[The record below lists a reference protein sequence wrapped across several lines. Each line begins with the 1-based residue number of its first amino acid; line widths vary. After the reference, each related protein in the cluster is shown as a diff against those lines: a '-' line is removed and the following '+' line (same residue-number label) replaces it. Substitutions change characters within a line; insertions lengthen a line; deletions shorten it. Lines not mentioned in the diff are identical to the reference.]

1 MNYKKKTEDTK
12 MKARL
17 PKGYSNGGGS
27 QNLQQLARQAQ
38 KMQEE
43 MDEATKELD
52 VKEYTAT
59 AGGGAVNAVVTGA
72 LEVKALE
79 ISKDVVDPE
88 DIDMLSDLV
97 IAAVNEAIRKA
108 RDEKAA
114 TMDKISGG
122 LNVPG
127 LF

>member
-1 MNYKKKTEDTK
+1 

-17 PKGYSNGGGS
+17 PKGYRNGG
-27 QNLQQLARQAQ
+27 NTNIQQLARQAQ

-43 MDEATKELD
+43 MDAASKELD
-52 VKEYTAT
+52 EKEYSAT
-59 AGGGAVNAVVTGA
+59 AGGGAVTAVVKGN
-72 LEVKALE
+72 LEVQSID

-88 DIDMLSDLV
+88 DIDMLSDLI
-97 IAAVNEAIRKA
+97 IASVNEAIRKA
-108 RDEKAA
+108 RDEKAE
-114 TMDKISGG
+114 TMDQISGG

>member
-1 MNYKKKTEDTK
+1 

-17 PKGYSNGGGS
+17 PKGYSNGG
-27 QNLQQLARQAQ
+27 NTNIQQLARQAQ

-43 MDEATKELD
+43 MDEATKVLD
-52 VKEYTAT
+52 EKEYSAA

-72 LEVKALE
+72 LEIKSLE

-88 DIDMLSDLV
+88 DVDMLSDLV

-114 TMDKISGG
+114 TMDRISGG

>member
-1 MNYKKKTEDTK
+1 

-17 PKGYSNGGGS
+17 PKGYNNAGAA
-27 QNLQQLARQAQ
+27 NIQQLARQAQ

-43 MDEATKELD
+43 MDAASKELD
-52 VKEYTAT
+52 VKEYSAT
-59 AGGGAVNAVVTGA
+59 SGGGAVTATITGK
-72 LEVKALE
+72 LEVKSLD
-79 ISKDVVDPE
+79 IQKDVVDPE
-88 DIDMLSDLV
+88 DIDMLSDLI
-97 IAAVNEAIRKA
+97 IASVNEAIRKA
-108 RDEKAA
+108 QEEKSE

>member
-1 MNYKKKTEDTK
+1 

-17 PKGYSNGGGS
+17 PKGYSNGG
-27 QNLQQLARQAQ
+27 NTNIQQLARQAQ

-43 MDEATKELD
+43 MDAASKELD
-52 VKEYTAT
+52 EKEYSA
-59 AGGGAVNAVVTGA
+59 ASGGGAVKAVVKGS
-72 LEVKALE
+72 LEIKSIE
-79 ISKDVVDPE
+79 ISKDVVYPE

-97 IAAVNEAIRKA
+97 IAAVNEAIRIA
-108 RDEKAA
+108 RDEKAD

>member
-1 MNYKKKTEDTK
+1 

-17 PKGYSNGGGS
+17 PKGYSNGG
-27 QNLQQLARQAQ
+27 NTNIQQLARQAQ

-43 MDEATKELD
+43 MDAASKELD
-52 VKEYTAT
+52 EKEYSAA
-59 AGGGAVNAVVTGA
+59 AGGGAVKAVVKGS
-72 LEVKALE
+72 LEIKSIE
-79 ISKDVVDPE
+79 ISKDFVDPE

-97 IAAVNEAIRKA
+97 IAAVNEAIRNA
-108 RDEKAA
+108 RDEKAE

>member
-1 MNYKKKTEDTK
+1 

-17 PKGYSNGGGS
+17 PQGYSNGGTS
-27 QNLQQLARQAQ
+27 NLQQLARQAQ

-43 MDEATKELD
+43 MDAASKELEE
-52 VKEYTAT
+52 KEYSAA
-59 AGGGAVNAVVTGA
+59 AGGGAVKAIIKGS
-72 LEVKALE
+72 LEIQSIE

-88 DIDMLSDLV
+88 DVDMLSDLI

-108 RDEKAA
+108 RDEKAEK
-114 TMDKISGG
+114 MDKISGG

>member
-1 MNYKKKTEDTK
+1 

-17 PKGYSNGGGS
+17 PKGYNNGGGS
-27 QNLQQLARQAQ
+27 QNIQQLARQAQ

-43 MDEATKELD
+43 MDEAAKELD
-52 VKEYTAT
+52 VKEYSAA

-72 LEVKALE
+72 LEIKSLE

-88 DIDMLSDLV
+88 DIDMLTDLV
-97 IAAVNEAIRKA
+97 IAATNEALRA
-108 RDEKAA
+108 AA
-114 TMDKISGG
+114 TEKEEVMTKISGG
-122 LNVPG
+122 LNMPG

>member
-1 MNYKKKTEDTK
+1 

-17 PKGYSNGGGS
+17 PKGYSNSGAT
-27 QNLQQLARQAQ
+27 NIQQLARQAQ

-43 MDEATKELD
+43 MDAASKELE
-52 VKEYTAT
+52 VKEYSAT
-59 AGGGAVNAVVTGA
+59 AGGGAVTATVTGK
-72 LEVKALE
+72 LEVKSLG
-79 ISKDVVDPE
+79 IQKDVVDPE
-88 DIDMLSDLV
+88 DIDMLSDLI
-97 IAAVNEAIRKA
+97 IASVNEAIRKA
-108 RDEKAA
+108 QDEKSE

>member
-1 MNYKKKTEDTK
+1 

-17 PKGYSNGGGS
+17 PKGYSNAGAA
-27 QNLQQLARQAQ
+27 NIQQLARQAQ

-43 MDEATKELD
+43 MEDASKELEA
-52 VKEYTAT
+52 KEYSAT
-59 AGGGAVNAVVTGA
+59 AGGGAVTATING
-72 LEVKALE
+72 KLE
-79 ISKDVVDPE
+79 IKSLDIKKDVVDPE

-97 IAAVNEAIRKA
+97 IASVNEAIRKA
-108 RDEKAA
+108 QDEKAE

>member
-1 MNYKKKTEDTK
+1 

-17 PKGYSNGGGS
+17 SKGYSNGG
-27 QNLQQLARQAQ
+27 NTYIRQLARHAQ

-43 MDEATKELD
+43 MDAASKELD
-52 VKEYTAT
+52 EKEYSAA
-59 AGGGAVNAVVTGA
+59 AGGGAVKAVVKGS
-72 LEVKALE
+72 LEIKSIE

-97 IAAVNEAIRKA
+97 IAAVNEAIRNA
-108 RDEKAA
+108 RDEKAE

>member
-1 MNYKKKTEDTK
+1 

-17 PKGYSNGGGS
+17 PKGYNNGG
-27 QNLQQLARQAQ
+27 NTNIQQLARQAQ

-43 MDEATKELD
+43 MDAASKELD
-52 VKEYTAT
+52 EKEYSAQ
-59 AGGGAVNAVVTGA
+59 AGGGAVKAVIKGS
-72 LEVKALE
+72 LEIQSLE

-88 DIDMLSDLV
+88 DIDMLGDLI
-97 IAAVNEAIRKA
+97 IAAVNEAIRAA
-108 RDEKAA
+108 REEKAEV
-114 TMDKISGG
+114 MDSISGG

>member
-1 MNYKKKTEDTK
+1 

-17 PKGYSNGGGS
+17 PKGYNNSGAGNI
-27 QNLQQLARQAQ
+27 QQLARQAQ

-43 MDEATKELD
+43 MDAASKELEEKD
-52 VKEYTAT
+52 YETT
-59 AGGGAVNAVVTGA
+59 AGGGAVKAVVTGG
-72 LEVKALE
+72 LEIKTLE

-88 DIDMLSDLV
+88 DIEMLSDL
-97 IAAVNEAIRKA
+97 IKAAVNEAIRKVQE
-108 RDEKAA
+108 EKSE

-122 LNVPG
+122 LNIPG

>member
-1 MNYKKKTEDTK
+1 

-17 PKGYSNGGGS
+17 PQGYSNGGAS
-27 QNLQQLARQAQ
+27 NLQQLAKKAQ

-43 MDEATKELD
+43 MDAAGKELD
-52 VKEYTAT
+52 EKEYSAA
-59 AGGGAVNAVVTGA
+59 AGGGAVKAIVKGSM
-72 LEVKALE
+72 EVKSIE

-88 DIDMLSDLV
+88 DIDMLSDLI
-97 IAAVNEAIRKA
+97 IAAVNEAIRSA
-108 RDEKAA
+108 REERAN
-114 TMDKISGG
+114 TMDSISGG

>member
-1 MNYKKKTEDTK
+1 

-17 PKGYSNGGGS
+17 PKGYSNGG
-27 QNLQQLARQAQ
+27 NTNIQQLARQAQ

-43 MDEATKELD
+43 MDAASKELD
-52 VKEYTAT
+52 EQEYSAT
-59 AGGGAVNAVVTGA
+59 AGGGAVTAVVKGN
-72 LEVKALE
+72 LEVQSID

-88 DIDMLSDLV
+88 DIDMLSDLI
-97 IAAVNEAIRKA
+97 IASVNEAIRKA
-108 RDEKAA
+108 RDEKAE
-114 TMDKISGG
+114 TMDQISGG

>member
-1 MNYKKKTEDTK
+1 

-17 PKGYSNGGGS
+17 PKGYNNGGS

-52 VKEYTAT
+52 VKEYSAA
-59 AGGGAVNAVVTGA
+59 AGGGAVQAVVTGA
-72 LEVKALE
+72 LEVKSLE
-79 ISKDVVDPE
+79 IKKDVVDPE

-97 IAAVNEAIRKA
+97 IAAVNEAIRQA

-114 TMDKISGG
+114 AMDKISGG

>member
-1 MNYKKKTEDTK
+1 

-17 PKGYSNGGGS
+17 PKGYNNGG
-27 QNLQQLARQAQ
+27 NTNIQQLARQAQ

-43 MDEATKELD
+43 MDAASKELD
-52 VKEYTAT
+52 EKEYSAT
-59 AGGGAVNAVVTGA
+59 AGGGAVTAVVKGN
-72 LEVKALE
+72 LEIQSID

-88 DIDMLSDLV
+88 DIDMLSDLI
-97 IAAVNEAIRKA
+97 IASVNEAIRKA
-108 RDEKAA
+108 RDEKAE
-114 TMDKISGG
+114 TMDQISGG

>member
-1 MNYKKKTEDTK
+1 

-17 PKGYSNGGGS
+17 PKGYSNGG
-27 QNLQQLARQAQ
+27 NTNIQQLARQAQ

-43 MDEATKELD
+43 MDAASKELD
-52 VKEYTAT
+52 EKEYSAA
-59 AGGGAVNAVVTGA
+59 AGGGAVKAVVKG
-72 LEVKALE
+72 LEVQSLE

-97 IAAVNEAIRKA
+97 IAAVNEAIRNA
-108 RDEKAA
+108 REEKAE